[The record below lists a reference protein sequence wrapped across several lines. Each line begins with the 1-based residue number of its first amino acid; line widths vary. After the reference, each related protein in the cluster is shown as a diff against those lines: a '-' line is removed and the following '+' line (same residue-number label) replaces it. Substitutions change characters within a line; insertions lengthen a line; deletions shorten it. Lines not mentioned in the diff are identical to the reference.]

1 MAFPSVLVPKMTE
14 MIQHFLTTG
23 QISERWAL
31 AILSPIPKEKGSI
44 SVEELRPLCLQNVPF
59 KWVSMVLYL
68 MLKDLI
74 HFLTPPPPEQKG
86 FMKNRFIFEHIWEAR
101 GAWDG
106 MEEGV
111 FCVH

>member
-1 MAFPSVLVPKMTE
+1 
-14 MIQHFLTTG
+14 
-23 QISERWAL
+23 
-31 AILSPIPKEKGSI
+31 
-44 SVEELRPLCLQNVPF
+44 
-59 KWVSMVLYL
+59 MVLYS

-74 HFLTPPPPEQKG
+74 HFLTPSEQKG

-111 FCVH
+111 FVSIDFSKAFDSVHHNYIKAFFLYIGLPVPLIALILSMLTPPFIFGVGKGVQGRGDFARG